1 MATTARLTAATAV
14 ILGLAM
20 VLSVPIAKGAGLGA
34 LVGGVGLLVL
44 VVGLLYGF
52 TASVAAAAVG
62 FVLQMAII
70 SALPVALSPP
80 LWAQAL
86 LIVLIVEFASASF
99 AARTRLV
106 DPIRIVAR
114 AMGTAVVVGGVV
126 QVSSLLLEGSEVS
139 GVLVR
144 TVGVA
149 ALVLAGGWVALVWRR
164 ASLTEGEPLVEGQG

>member
-1 MATTARLTAATAV
+1 MEDVLATTARLTAAAAV
-14 ILGLAM
+14 ILGLAL

-34 LVGGVGLLVL
+34 LVGGVGLLIL

-52 TASVAAAAVG
+52 PASVTAAAVG
-62 FVLQMAII
+62 FVVQMAII

-86 LIVLIVEFASASF
+86 LVVLIVEFASASF
-99 AARTRLV
+99 AARSRQV
-106 DPIRIVAR
+106 DPIRVVVR

-126 QVSSLLLEGSEVS
+126 QVLSLLIEGSQVS

-144 TVGVA
+144 AIGVA
-149 ALVLAGGWVALVWRR
+149 ALVIAGGWVALTWRR
-164 ASLTEGEPLVEGQG
+164 ASLREG